1 MLISGRVPSP
11 FTHIWAS
18 SCGFRP
24 FDPGIIKYI
33 KDLLLVMK
41 QKNSNILTSILT
53 IFSLWAVFLLQLVV
67 RIKAIKGD
75 YPLYTAIFATLMI
88 LITVFAAVFR
98 GKAPRK
104 KNSFNLPMLIS
115 WILMC
120 LAMLYSDIVVFK
132 VYWFLSLIL
141 LVLFTGLFVV
151 FNSYTGEMRDRLWEL
166 FLIAVEAAFAGATIF
181 CFLFRPYTA
190 GIRYSGLSANPN
202 VYAMFLISVWICMTT
217 RLDFIINKGK
227 NTLMA
232 LIPGIEAGCALFF
245 LYMTGAR
252 TSFLAICSVSFVW
265 FIFRLYYSRKERKP
279 MFRYIVT
286 AVCGLIPAAAMS
298 YFILST
304 LPGIV
309 NHPVTFERDRLF
321 TALEYDSSVCY
332 AAEADADVRSYAA
345 AGSDAGNGSD
355 ADVSSVIAAGSDAGN
370 GSDADVSS
378 VTAAGSDADNGSAAD
393 SPVQDAADGS
403 DDTSLIGRIH
413 KIVNGHTSL
422 DDILNG
428 RVSIY
433 KSYMKKINNSGHR
446 KYNKKVNGA
455 NATHAHNNIIQ
466 MAYTY
471 GKPAGIMYVIVL
483 LLSVFFSIRLY
494 IVNHN
499 RRKMAVL
506 PMLIVAGFL
515 VTSMTEC
522 IMLPMQSLLAF
533 SYYLAVGE
541 LINTKYCYKSN

>member
-1 MLISGRVPSP
+1 MPTDCSVLRTPTILPNMS
-11 FTHIWAS
+11 
-18 SCGFRP
+18 
-24 FDPGIIKYI
+24 IKHI
-33 KDLLLVMK
+33 KDLLLIMK

-166 FLIAVEAAFAGATIF
+166 FLIAVETAFAGATIF

-217 RLDFIINKGK
+217 RLDIIINKGK

-309 NHPVTFERDRLF
+309 NHPATFERDRLF

-332 AAEADADVRSYAA
+332 AAEADADVSSYA
-345 AGSDAGNGSD
+345 
-355 ADVSSVIAAGSDAGN
+355 AAGSDAGN

-428 RVSIY
+428 RISIY
-433 KSYMKKINNSGHR
+433 KSYMKQINNSGHR